1 MVLHVISNISFNY
14 VGYEKDGLHLLFG
27 GPRYFGWQ
35 HSLSDIY
42 LYLQQKAY
50 SYGHHSS
57 LIRIASRLGKKEQVL
72 QSSKL

>member
-1 MVLHVISNISFNY
+1 MVLHVISYINFNY
-14 VGYEKDGLHLLFG
+14 EKNGLHLLFG
-27 GPRYFGWQ
+27 GPKYFGWQ

-50 SYGHHSS
+50 SYGCHGS
-57 LIRIASRLGKKEQVL
+57 LIRIASRAKRGSQDL

>member
-14 VGYEKDGLHLLFG
+14 VGYEKDGLHLLFE

-42 LYLQQKAY
+42 ICNSNKK
-50 SYGHHSS
+50 
-57 LIRIASRLGKKEQVL
+57 RILMVAVAH
-72 QSSKL
+72 